1 MYANLKVRIQLC
13 EEKQRL
19 RILYSR
25 AVVDNSR
32 AVDDFLL
39 YRGKTSR
46 EEYERLRV
54 RGDEARRALNS
65 ARSALEQHKQEHG
78 C

>member
-1 MYANLKVRIQLC
+1 MAALVKVRIALC

-19 RILYSR
+19 RVFYSR

-32 AVDDFLL
+32 AFNKQLL
-39 YRGKTSR
+39 ARGTSEFYQFR
-46 EEYERLRV
+46 ALA
-54 RGDEARRALNS
+54 DEARHALNS

>member
-1 MYANLKVRIQLC
+1 MGANLKVRIDLC

-19 RILYSR
+19 RVLYSR

-32 AVDDFLL
+32 AVNEVLL
-39 YRGKTSR
+39 ARGKTSK
-46 EEYERLRV
+46 EDYERFRL

-65 ARSALEQHKQEHG
+65 ARSALEQHKQQHG

>member
-1 MYANLKVRIQLC
+1 MIASTRVPIALC

-19 RILYSR
+19 RVVYGE
-25 AVVDNSR
+25 AVRVNSV
-32 AVDDFLL
+32 AVNEVLNA
-39 YRGKTSR
+39 RGKVSR
-46 EEYERLRV
+46 QECDRLRA
-54 RGDEARRALNS
+54 RSDEARHALNS

>member
-1 MYANLKVRIQLC
+1 MGANLKVRIDLC

-19 RILYSR
+19 RVLYRR

-32 AVDDFLL
+32 AVNEVLL
-39 YRGKTSR
+39 ARGKTSK
-46 EEYERLRV
+46 EDYERFRL

-65 ARSALEQHKQEHG
+65 ARSALEQHKQQHG